1 VTQPDTRYPNPDT
14 RTRAIFFDRDG
25 VINARILGGYVR
37 HWNEFE
43 LLPGVIETLQ
53 EVKHRGYLAIIV
65 TNQRGV
71 GLGIMTQEQLDQVHS
86 ELQKEMERLAGVR
99 FDDIIFCT
107 DLDNSL
113 GRRKPSPTMLLEAA
127 EKWNIDLAN
136 SWMIGDSMSDIEAGQ
151 RAGTKTGY
159 LVTQHSEEIPK
170 ATKIIHRLEDLLL
183 FV

>member
-1 VTQPDTRYPNPDT
+1 MPTKA
-14 RTRAIFFDRDG
+14 RAIFFDRDG

-43 LLPGVIETLQ
+43 LLPDVM
-53 EVKHRGYLAIIV
+53 EVLREIKKRGYLAIIV

-71 GLGIMTQEQLDQVHS
+71 GMGIMSEADLHAVHN
-86 ELQKEMERLAGVR
+86 ELQKAVQEKAEVT
-99 FDDIIFCT
+99 FDDIVYCIDIDDT
-107 DLDNSL
+107 L
-113 GRRKPSPTMLLEAA
+113 GRRKPSPAMLLEAA

-151 RAGTKTGY
+151 RAGTKTAY

-170 ATKIIHRLEDLLL
+170 ATKILHHLSEILHY
-183 FV
+183 V